1 METIK
6 FTKSELNHLANLIA
20 DNERDG
26 TYYGN
31 RKQYW
36 KRSFELKQKL
46 LLFAV
51 SSYCPQC
58 GVEHSTTAYIGF
70 CSDKCLNKYQGNMTA
85 NVDGMKSVGMRCSDM
100 SKYHNVCNG
109 LKCSNNHGCPTVLY
123 RVLPAGVCTNL
134 LIFLILRYEND

>member
-6 FTKSELNHLANLIA
+6 FTKAELKHLAKLIA
-20 DNERDG
+20 DNEREG

-51 SSYCPQC
+51 SSSYCPQC
-58 GVEHSTTAYIGF
+58 GIEHSTTAYIGF
-70 CSDKCLNKYQGNMTA
+70 CSEKCLNKYQGNIIKAVQKSKKSLLSLAA
-85 NVDGMKSVGMRCSDM
+85 NGQYNKRLTELE
-100 SKYHNVCNG
+100 
-109 LKCSNNHGCPTVLY
+109 LK
-123 RVLPAGVCTNL
+123 
-134 LIFLILRYEND
+134 

>member
-6 FTKSELNHLANLIA
+6 FTKAELKHLANLIA

-51 SSYCPQC
+51 SSSYCPQC

-70 CSDKCLNKYQGNMTA
+70 CSDKCLNKY
-85 NVDGMKSVGMRCSDM
+85 
-100 SKYHNVCNG
+100 
-109 LKCSNNHGCPTVLY
+109 
-123 RVLPAGVCTNL
+123 
-134 LIFLILRYEND
+134 

>member
-6 FTKSELNHLANLIA
+6 FTKAELNHLANLIA

-51 SSYCPQC
+51 SSSYCPQC

-85 NVDGMKSVGMRCSDM
+85 NVLRICEVRQTINLNIYKPLHGVSCIYAVSASLKF
-100 SKYHNVCNG
+100 YG
-109 LKCSNNHGCPTVLY
+109 LHRTCQRIEHRTL
-123 RVLPAGVCTNL
+123 
-134 LIFLILRYEND
+134 

>member
-6 FTKSELNHLANLIA
+6 FTKSELNHIANLIA

-51 SSYCPQC
+51 SSSYCPQC

-70 CSDKCLNKYQGNMTA
+70 CSEKCLNKY
-85 NVDGMKSVGMRCSDM
+85 
-100 SKYHNVCNG
+100 
-109 LKCSNNHGCPTVLY
+109 
-123 RVLPAGVCTNL
+123 
-134 LIFLILRYEND
+134 